1 MYQEDGTYTI
11 SDPSK
16 TQLYVFLTPLD
27 SEKSDAIYRW
37 DENSKQFIV
46 PSYVDDVI
54 EVYATYDVSPIG
66 QLNNIRLYKDDKHT

>member
-1 MYQEDGTYTI
+1 MYQEDGAYTI

-66 QLNNIRLYKDDKHT
+66 